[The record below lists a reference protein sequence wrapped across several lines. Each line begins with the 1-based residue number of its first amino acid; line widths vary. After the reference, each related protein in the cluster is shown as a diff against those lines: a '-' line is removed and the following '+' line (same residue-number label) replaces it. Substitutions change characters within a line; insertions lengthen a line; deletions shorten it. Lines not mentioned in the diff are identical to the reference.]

1 MGPPPQISWLKM
13 VGHEDREDA
22 KGGVMSDNVHARF
35 VRPEDSLLFLV
46 DLQKVMLEL
55 CVHKEDV
62 VRNVT
67 ALLDMA
73 AVLHVPVLFSQHNAE
88 KLGPFLPELTST
100 VPNPL
105 ILDKLEFSCFEN
117 EAMAQ
122 AVAASGRTTLIL
134 AGIETHVCIFHT
146 GAHGVRLGYTVHVVS
161 DAVTSR
167 SEHNRSIGLQ
177 RLDRAGAVIT
187 STEMITFEWLNRA
200 GTPQFRQALPILKRF

>member
-1 MGPPPQISWLKM
+1 
-13 VGHEDREDA
+13 
-22 KGGVMSDNVHARF
+22 MSDNVHAQF
-35 VRPEDSLLFLV
+35 VRPEDTLLFLI
-46 DLQKVMLEL
+46 DLQKIMLDL
-55 CVHKEDV
+55 CVGREQV
-62 VRNVT
+62 VQNVT

-73 AVLHVPVLFSQHNAE
+73 EVLHIPVLFSQHNAQ
-88 KLGPFLPELTST
+88 KLGPFLPELTAK
-100 VPNPL
+100 VADPL

-122 AVAASGRTTLIL
+122 AVAASGRRTLIL

-167 SEHNRSIGLQ
+167 SEHNRYVGLQ

-187 STEMITFEWLNRA
+187 STEMVTFEWLNRA
-200 GTPQFRQALPILKRF
+200 GTAEFRKALPILKRF

>member
-1 MGPPPQISWLKM
+1 
-13 VGHEDREDA
+13 
-22 KGGVMSDNVHARF
+22 MSDNVHAQF

-46 DLQKVMLEL
+46 DLQKVMLDL

-88 KLGPFLPELTST
+88 KLGPFLPELTSK
-100 VPNPL
+100 VSDPL

-122 AVAASGRTTLIL
+122 TVAACGRKTLIL

-177 RLDRAGAVIT
+177 RLDKAGAVIT